1 VIPLLVG
8 PLVALA
14 GGLGAV
20 TRFVVDAFV
29 AHRAPRVGIPVG
41 TIVINVTGSF
51 LLAWITGWWAF
62 HTGDPGLRLVLG
74 TGFLG
79 GYTTFS
85 TASVE
90 AARLLRAGE
99 GVRAAVQ
106 AGGMLVLSVAASWLG
121 LALGRL

>member
-1 VIPLLVG
+1 MIFL
-8 PLVALA
+8 LVALA

-20 TRFVVDAFV
+20 VRFLLDATIG
-29 AHRAPRVGIPVG
+29 RRGPRLGIPLG
-41 TIVINVTGSF
+41 TLVINITGSF
-51 LLAWITGWWAF
+51 LLAWLTGWWAM
-62 HTGDPGLRLVLG
+62 HTGDPGFKLTLG

-99 GVRAAVQ
+99 GWRAAVH
-106 AGGMLVLSVAASWLG
+106 AGSTAVLSVAAAILG
-121 LALGRL
+121 FWIGAG

>member
-1 VIPLLVG
+1 MFL
-8 PLVALA
+8 LVALA

-20 TRFVVDAFV
+20 VRFLVDAGIG
-29 AHRAPRVGIPVG
+29 RRGPRLGVPLG
-41 TIVINVTGSF
+41 TIVINVVGSF
-51 LLAWITGWWAF
+51 LLAWLTGWWAV
-62 HTGDPGLRLVLG
+62 HTGDPGFKLTLG

-99 GVRAAVQ
+99 GWRAAVH
-106 AGGMLVLSVAASWLG
+106 AGGMLVLGVTAAVLG
-121 LALGRL
+121 FWIGAG

>member
-1 VIPLLVG
+1 MIGL
-8 PLVALA
+8 LVALA

-20 TRFVVDAFV
+20 GRFLVDGLV
-29 AHRAPRVGIPVG
+29 DSLSRRATIPMG
-41 TIVINVTGSF
+41 TMVINVSGSF
-51 LLAWITGWWAF
+51 LLGLITGWWAA

-90 AARLLRAGE
+90 AARLAMSGRSW
-99 GVRAAVQ
+99 AAVAQ
-106 AGGMLVLSVAASWLG
+106 AVVMMVLGVGTAALGMWLG
-121 LALGRL
+121 AL

>member
-1 VIPLLVG
+1 MIAL
-8 PLVALA
+8 LVALA

-20 TRFVVDAFV
+20 SRFLVDGLV
-29 AHRAPRVGIPVG
+29 DSISRRASVPLG
-41 TIVINVTGSF
+41 TLVINVSGSF
-51 LLAWITGWWAF
+51 LLGLVTGWWAA

-90 AARLLRAGE
+90 AARLATSGRGWPATAQAAGM
-99 GVRAAVQ
+99 V
-106 AGGMLVLSVAASWLG
+106 VLSVSLAALGMWLG
-121 LALGRL
+121 GL